1 MSDSGAASSSASSTK
16 LNSSTL
22 SNKKRTLSD
31 AGLDDTAEVDSQNNG
46 KRVVVF
52 EAFKLFDV
60 QSAVRYFV
68 LFLKS
73 YFIYVVGFFFRKNL
87 MQNFYLFKIKNYL
100 NVFKNVVKPKLN
112 GRQKQINQKQIK
124 LVLIVNGV

>member
-60 QSAVRYFV
+60 QSAVRYFI

-73 YFIYVVGFFFRKNL
+73 YFIYVVGFL
-87 MQNFYLFKIKNYL
+87 SS
-100 NVFKNVVKPKLN
+100 
-112 GRQKQINQKQIK
+112 GRT
-124 LVLIVNGV
+124 

>member
-1 MSDSGAASSSASSTK
+1 MSDPTGASSSTSSTK
-16 LNSSTL
+16 LNSSTS

-31 AGLDDTAEVDSQNNG
+31 AGLDDKSEGDNPNNG

-100 NVFKNVVKPKLN
+100 NVFKIVVKQKLN
-112 GRQKQINQKQIK
+112 GNLKLIN
-124 LVLIVNGV
+124 

>member
-60 QSAVRYFV
+60 QSAVRYFI

-73 YFIYVVGFFFRKNL
+73 YFTDVVVFFFRKNL

-112 GRQKQINQKQIK
+112 GRQK
-124 LVLIVNGV
+124 